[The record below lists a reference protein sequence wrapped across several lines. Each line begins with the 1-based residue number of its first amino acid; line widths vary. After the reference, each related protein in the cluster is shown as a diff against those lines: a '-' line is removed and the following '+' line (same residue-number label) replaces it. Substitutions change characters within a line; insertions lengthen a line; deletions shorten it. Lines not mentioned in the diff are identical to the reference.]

1 MRTDVILLSHGS
13 RAPEAR
19 DYFIQLSGLV
29 KTLTGWPEVEPAFME
44 LCGPSLREAV
54 DARVASGARRVVIL
68 PCFLHPGRH
77 LMEDIPRLMAE
88 AQALHPA
95 VPLILAE
102 RIGTHPDLARLIGE
116 CVERALAEQD
126 AHPDG
131 RCPGCLKDG
140 CSHQFLMPDL
150 EGEAPA
156 GTTAHPALHPQR

>member
-19 DYFIQLSGLV
+19 EYFIELSGLV
-29 KTLTGWPEVEPAFME
+29 KTLTGWPHVEPAFME
-44 LCGPSLREAV
+44 LCGPSLEEAV
-54 DARVASGARRVVIL
+54 RARVADGAEQVVIL

-88 AQALHPA
+88 AQERSPG

-102 RIGTHPDLARLIGE
+102 RIGSHPGLPNLIGE
-116 CVERALAEQD
+116 CVQRALVTQD
-126 AHPDG
+126 VSSGG

-140 CSHQFLMPDL
+140 CRHQDL
-150 EGEAPA
+150 IPREVLQAA
-156 GTTAHPALHPQR
+156 S